1 MHDAVR
7 SLSARLVEDRSLSAD
22 IERVAD
28 AIRSGAV
35 VAAAEPEVG
44 ALA

>member
-1 MHDAVR
+1 VQ
-7 SLSARLVEDRSLSAD
+7 DRSLSAD

-35 VAAAEPEVG
+35 LEAAEREVG
-44 ALA
+44 VLT

>member
-1 MHDAVR
+1 VR
-7 SLSARLVEDRSLSAD
+7 TLSDRLVEDRSLSAD
-22 IERVAD
+22 IERVTE

-35 VAAAEPEVG
+35 LEAAEREIG